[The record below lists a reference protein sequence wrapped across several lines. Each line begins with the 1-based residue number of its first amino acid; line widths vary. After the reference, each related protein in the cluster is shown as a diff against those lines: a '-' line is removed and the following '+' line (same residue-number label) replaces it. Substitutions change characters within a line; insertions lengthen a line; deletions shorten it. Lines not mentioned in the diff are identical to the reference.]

1 VGDRLSRVA
10 IRTSLGYAFFAGLW
24 IALSGKLLLAFIHN
38 ANTLEKIEMSKGWA
52 FVAFT
57 AFLLYAVLRRQM
69 RWLRKEAEARR
80 QAEKLVGEVQE
91 RFAAIFRSS
100 PLAITLSRCDDGR
113 LVDINP
119 AALDIFGYR
128 REEIM
133 NRSASEV
140 GVWTFG
146 DRNKLIEII
155 RTRGRVE
162 GVEIRF
168 RRKSGEEGTIL
179 GSAELLHLSGEDYLL
194 GMGLDVTDKKR
205 AEEALKESESR
216 FRSAF
221 ETSAI
226 GMALV
231 GLDGRWLKVNR
242 SLCESIGYQ
251 EEEMLGRTFRDIIH
265 PGDLDNDDEHMK
277 RLIHDEL
284 PYYHIEKR
292 CLHRDGYVMW
302 VLLCV
307 SMVRDV
313 KGYPL
318 YFVYQI
324 EDITERKLLDEKLRA
339 ALISDELTGLLNR
352 RGFLERCDEA
362 SWSAPRRGETIFL
375 SLIKIDDMKRINDIA
390 GHKEGDALITE
401 VGRMLRETF
410 PEQNAIGRIG
420 GVEFAILATG
430 TAERASR
437 LAAQLERAILSFENG
452 DDRGYSVS
460 FSVGTALGGPDEA
473 PSFEEL
479 IGRANA
485 ATVSGKERRR
495 PKPVVGIFY

>member
-1 VGDRLSRVA
+1 
-10 IRTSLGYAFFAGLW
+10 
-24 IALSGKLLLAFIHN
+24 
-38 ANTLEKIEMSKGWA
+38 
-52 FVAFT
+52 
-57 AFLLYAVLRRQM
+57 
-69 RWLRKEAEARR
+69 
-80 QAEKLVGEVQE
+80 
-91 RFAAIFRSS
+91 
-100 PLAITLSRCDDGR
+100 
-113 LVDINP
+113 
-119 AALDIFGYR
+119 
-128 REEIM
+128 M
-133 NRSASEV
+133 NRSSSEV
-140 GVWTFG
+140 GVWTSPEY
-146 DRNKLIEII
+146 RNKLVEAM
-155 RTRGRVE
+155 RARRKVE

-168 RRKSGEEGTIL
+168 RRKSGEEGTFL
-179 GSAELLHLSGEDYLL
+179 GSAELLRLSGEDYLL
-194 GMGLDVTDKKR
+194 SVGLDVTDKKK

-242 SLCESIGYQ
+242 ALCDSIGYQ
-251 EEEMLGRTFRDIIH
+251 EEEILERTFRDITH
-265 PGDLDNDDEHMK
+265 PDDLDNDEEHTK

-324 EDITERKLLDEKLRA
+324 EDITERKLLDEKLRT
-339 ALISDELTGLLNR
+339 ALISDDLTGLLNR
-352 RGFLERCDEA
+352 RGFLERCNEA

-375 SLIKIDDMKRINDIA
+375 SLIKIDDMKRINDTI
-390 GHKEGDALITE
+390 GQKEGDAIIAE
-401 VGRMLRETF
+401 VGRMLQETF
-410 PEQNAIGRIG
+410 QEQGAVGRIG

-430 TAERASR
+430 TAERVSR
-437 LAAQLERAILSFENG
+437 LAAQMEDAVLSFENG
-452 DDRGYSVS
+452 DDRGYPVS
-460 FSVGTALGGPDEA
+460 LSVGTALGRPNEA

-485 ATVSGKERRR
+485 AMVSRKERRK
-495 PKPVVGIFY
+495 PKPVVRIF